1 MTLMRPSVSAQHH
14 ARPSIDRSIRAWHLV
29 LLAAFMLVWIY
40 AAIGSN
46 GMYDGYRD
54 MFMAESIVSR
64 TAFPLNGPVIGY
76 IFHLGPAWYYLLAA
90 PLLLFHNPAMVNA
103 TVGLLGSLQ
112 FPLAYQL
119 GRRFESSR
127 LGILFALALALPGW
141 SAFQLVMLTHVCVVV
156 TCSLFGALTTWRYR
170 EHPCS
175 ARAVVLGLAL
185 SSMLHAHPTTIL
197 LIGIFAV
204 AAITA
209 TPASRRLA
217 HVGVAICAALLPFV
231 PMFAYQA
238 MHGWPD
244 LTSASAYA
252 SNGLAM
258 PSVSRAA
265 RICLALT
272 DYGANYVAHYW
283 LELPRFAL
291 HGLRALNAT
300 YFVAAAAGIAL
311 LVRFDRR
318 RLHWVLALLAI
329 VLVQALFLTIIREIT
344 PFWMVFAQLPLIA
357 AVVALGLDRLCEG
370 SLGRYVFVVVLA
382 SSWTLWSIASWLW
395 IASSPWQGIEGVAKH
410 PRHGLMEITEHQT
423 LEVPFRT
430 ARIPV
435 SQLFTIAPHTC
446 APITLYAH
454 YALFID
460 KSFGIGAIARC
471 GNADMIR
478 LGGMP
483 QAGVPA
489 RVGLRDYTWQHIGLT
504 PEYFLGA
511 LGISPPANVW
521 HSPQAMPVVKGFSY
535 PPHQLD
541 IDTREFQVDGQA
553 RGDQVVVVAFRALD
567 YGPFRVIEAR
577 ADGQPIAPV
586 WKDEATTIFRAP
598 DSLHD
603 AGAVSWKIRINATPA
618 YVDVLTLAD
627 AQEKNVSR

>member
-1 MTLMRPSVSAQHH
+1 
-14 ARPSIDRSIRAWHLV
+14 
-29 LLAAFMLVWIY
+29 MLVWIY

-54 MFMAESIVSR
+54 MFMAESIVSG

-76 IFHLGPAWYYLLAA
+76 IFHLGPAWYYLLAL
-90 PLLLFHNPAMVNA
+90 PLLLVHNPAVVNA
-103 TVGLLGSLQ
+103 TAGLLGSLQ

-119 GRRFESSR
+119 GRRLGSSR
-127 LGILFALALALPGW
+127 LGMLFALALALPGW

-156 TCSLFGALTTWRYR
+156 TCSLFGAMATLRYR
-170 EHPCS
+170 EQPS
-175 ARAVVLGLAL
+175 STRAAVLGLAV

-197 LIGIFAV
+197 LIGLFAL
-204 AAITA
+204 AANMA
-209 TPASRRLA
+209 SPASHRLA
-217 HVGVAICAALLPFV
+217 HVTAAASAALLPFL
-231 PMFAYQA
+231 PMLAYQA

-244 LTSASAYA
+244 LASTSAYA
-252 SNGLAM
+252 SGGLAM
-258 PSVSRAA
+258 PSLSRAA
-265 RICLALT
+265 KICLALA

-283 LELPRFAL
+283 LELPKSVL
-291 HGLRALNAT
+291 HWLRALNAV
-300 YFVAAAAGIAL
+300 YFIAATIGIVL
-311 LVRFDRR
+311 LARSDAR
-318 RLHWVLALLAI
+318 RLRWALALLA
-329 VLVQALFLTIIREIT
+329 LFLTQAVFLTAIREIT
-344 PFWMVFAQLPLIA
+344 PFWMIFAQLPLIA
-357 AVVALGLDRLCEG
+357 AFVALGLDRLCDCG
-370 SLGRYVFVVVLA
+370 SRPRVVVIALA
-382 SSWTLWSIASWLW
+382 SSWVLWSLASWIW

-598 DSLHD
+598 DSLHN

-627 AQEKNVSR
+627 AQEKNVSH